1 MCVGS
6 DVNMNISFINFCGS
20 KFPETKRTDFTRLLK
35 ENNKINNKGLDK
47 DTFEYSSAPIH
58 KSHKTESEKVKE
70 RYNDVVKSLELIKDN
85 ARDSFEAQ
93 CKKNGF
99 ISKSYDGIKALWF
112 SNNREKLVKK
122 DIDTYNEQLDEL
134 SKSVEKGKFTKTFK
148 KIFGLPYNQENIDKF
163 NKANERLMLAS
174 TTKYMA
180 DTIEKTIGEDL
191 KIATEN
197 KGELKGYTDNKFL
210 PYAPTGSIPV
220 ASTYFDRNQV
230 FSKMEASL
238 SKAVGGNDVLKGMLQ
253 NQKIKEDAS
262 KEEKYKAYCN
272 IANFLSKTS
281 KNTAEKWS
289 NGKSIKELT
298 KDYNDAYEKA
308 FGWEN
313 NIQKR
318 VDRYNRSQQIGLSM
332 LKAGI
337 KNPMKLAIVAIT
349 GITNPLAVIPAS
361 VAIDFGMDMLEKST
375 NNDKKDEELSAKTMK
390 QLAKDT
396 AIDYADYLIDAGFS
410 AVVPN
415 LETGNVILNG
425 MLSGARKT
433 TIDVTTSMITEY
445 MDTGK
450 WDKTQIAPRA
460 FVAAVFGKISPD
472 DELAKDLLAMTQN
485 GVKKSLLYDDSEKNS
500 VKQFINKLQTELQ
513 QEYMKNPEMYS
524 AMKTVSMND
533 PKVFE
538 DMIVDIL
545 QEQIDEK
552 SKSQTGK

>member
-1 MCVGS
+1 
-6 DVNMNISFINFCGS
+6 
-20 KFPETKRTDFTRLLK
+20 
-35 ENNKINNKGLDK
+35 

-58 KSHKTESEKVKE
+58 KPHKTESEKVKE

-85 ARDSFEAQ
+85 AQESFSAQ

-99 ISKSYDGIKALWF
+99 LSKSYDGIKALWF

-174 TTKYMA
+174 TTKYVA
-180 DTIEKTIGEDL
+180 DTIEKTIGEDF
-191 KIATEN
+191 KIAVKN
-197 KGELKGYTDNKFL
+197 KGELKGYVDNKFL

-220 ASTYFDRNQV
+220 VETYLDKDKI

-238 SKAVGGNDVLKGMLQ
+238 SKAVGGNEVLRGMLKTQ
-253 NQKIKEDAS
+253 QIEEDAS
-262 KEEKYKAYCN
+262 KEDKYKAYYS
-272 IANFLSKTS
+272 IADFLLKTS
-281 KNTAEKWS
+281 KKTSEKWS

-298 KDYNDAYEKA
+298 KDYNDAYETA
-308 FGWEN
+308 FGREN

-318 VDRYNRSQQIGLSM
+318 VDCYNRSQQIGLSM

-349 GITNPLAVIPAS
+349 GISNPLAIIPAG
-361 VAIDFGMDMLEKST
+361 VALDFGMDMLEKST
-375 NNDKKDEELSAKTMK
+375 NSDKKDEEISAKTMK

-415 LETGNVILNG
+415 FETGNVILNG

-513 QEYMKNPEMYS
+513 EEYMKNPEMYS
-524 AMKTVSMND
+524 AMKTVSMSD
-533 PKVFE
+533 PKIFE

-552 SKSQTGK
+552 SKSKNGK